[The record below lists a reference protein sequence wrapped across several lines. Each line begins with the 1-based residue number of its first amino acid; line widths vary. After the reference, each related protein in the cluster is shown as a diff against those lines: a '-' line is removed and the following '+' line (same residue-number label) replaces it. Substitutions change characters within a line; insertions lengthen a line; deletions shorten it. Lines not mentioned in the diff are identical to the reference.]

1 MIAMEKAKFDKDEF
15 NIDMIE
21 FYMAIIGRKELK
33 KRYKINKELTEDEK
47 LEMMEIDQVIE

>member
-33 KRYKINKELTEDEK
+33 KRNKINKELTEDEK